1 MNILEEKSGKLREE
15 QCKNC
20 QLEFYLD
27 NVKLK
32 PLSFA
37 TDAGIFKDKWL
48 WISFS
53 LHVTWKHICPG
64 SFQKHK
70 VFSGFSSNNK
80 SLLITLIHTELSS
93 SFIPEWA
100 YFTQHKKGRT
110 RFAGKHVLFEWLKAK
125 AEQSSWAIF
134 HPTGLC
140 WACRVQEY
148 HSTVMHIPSY
158 RYMMIF
164 YPLYIV
170 KTSEMC
176 HL

>member
-1 MNILEEKSGKLREE
+1 MNILVEKSGKLRQE

-110 RFAGKHVLFEWLKAK
+110 RFAGKRPFWMIKSQSR
-125 AEQSSWAIF
+125 AEF
-134 HPTGLC
+134 LGN
-140 WACRVQEY
+140 
-148 HSTVMHIPSY
+148 IPSNWTVLSLQGPKIPQY
-158 RYMMIF
+158 SDAH
-164 YPLYIV
+164 
-170 KTSEMC
+170 T
-176 HL
+176 